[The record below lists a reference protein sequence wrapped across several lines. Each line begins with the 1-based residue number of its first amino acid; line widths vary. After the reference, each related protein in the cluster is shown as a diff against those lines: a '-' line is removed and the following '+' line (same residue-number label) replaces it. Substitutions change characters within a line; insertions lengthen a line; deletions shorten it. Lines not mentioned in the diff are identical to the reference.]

1 MSIDEMIKAGKTFT
15 EIQTE
20 LRKQV
25 AARDEEQ
32 LQKARIE
39 KARSAV
45 SAAMLC
51 WYKTLGLS
59 FEGTDEQNL
68 LQLINNMLTTQEKEI
83 NKVLVAQEKEINN
96 SLKKKDFKDL
106 LSYIYN

>member
-1 MSIDEMIKAGKTFT
+1 MKM
-15 EIQTE
+15 E
-20 LRKQV
+20 L
-25 AARDEEQ
+25 
-32 LQKARIE
+32 
-39 KARSAV
+39 
-45 SAAMLC
+45 
-51 WYKTLGLS
+51 
-59 FEGTDEQNL
+59 QNL